1 MIVKISIWI
10 LQSYDFTILPAQNN
24 PDLSRIFAIVQN
36 WQDRTIMMISN
47 KLDFLQSSLTW
58 QKTQLDPNEK
68 QNLNKPSFSTL
79 M

>member
-36 WQDRTIMMISN
+36 W
-47 KLDFLQSSLTW
+47 
-58 QKTQLDPNEK
+58 
-68 QNLNKPSFSTL
+68 
-79 M
+79 